1 MTTMG
6 HATRTLPSHTLWP
19 TIVSPG
25 AHVSAMT
32 GSLAPLCTS
41 VTFAQCPRVLRTRL
55 RGNTRVGS
63 PMHRERGDARGS
75 RHPQRWSG
83 LHTRTMFGPHAVHT
97 PRGYETRG
105 EGSTSPGS
113 RLRGCVVWRTSRIFF
128 HLLMAIPHATL
139 R

>member
-6 HATRTLPSHTLWP
+6 QATRTLPSHTLWP

-41 VTFAQCPRVLRTRL
+41 IILAHCPRVLRTRL
-55 RGNTRVGS
+55 RGNARVGS
-63 PMHRERGDARGS
+63 PVHRERGDAQGS

-83 LHTRTMFGPHAVHT
+83 LHTRAMFGPHAVHT

-105 EGSTSPGS
+105 EGSTGPGS
-113 RLRGCVVWRTSRIFF
+113 RLRGLCCVEDITDFS
-128 HLLMAIPHATL
+128 HLLMAIPH
-139 R
+139 